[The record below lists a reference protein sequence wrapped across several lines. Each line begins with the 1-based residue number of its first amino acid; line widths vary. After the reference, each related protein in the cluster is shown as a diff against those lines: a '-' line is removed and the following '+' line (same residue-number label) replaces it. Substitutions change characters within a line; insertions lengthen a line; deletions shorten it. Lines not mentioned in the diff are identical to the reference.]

1 MMNKNFF
8 NFTSK
13 KLTFFFLGILLL
25 CFNLISTDNVG
36 GSLMSLAS
44 PNTNN
49 TSSLFVNPIQD
60 KIDASTNLNKLI
72 EKNGKK
78 IFNIFYLNKNF

>member
-1 MMNKNFF
+1 
-8 NFTSK
+8 
-13 KLTFFFLGILLL
+13 
-25 CFNLISTDNVG
+25 
-36 GSLMSLAS
+36 MSLAS

-78 IFNIFYLNKNF
+78 IFTIFNLLIKIFRKGKNDQKKFSSA